1 MGVVLLKSD
10 STVLGISVSIGLYF
24 AVMYQSMCKFWWGEG
39 SGEENG
45 FHICRRI
52 EDLEVVKG

>member
-1 MGVVLLKSD
+1 MSLRFSCSLFPESWGVKLLKN
-10 STVLGISVSIGLYF
+10 V
-24 AVMYQSMCKFWWGEG
+24 VMYQSMCKFWWGEG

-45 FHICRRI
+45 FHIWPRI